1 MTLANIS
8 QVGDIVT
15 IEVKLLDAN
24 KILCL
29 DARNIVT
36 FGLIG
41 DGKLIDNQGTS
52 SGSRVVEV
60 QNGRAIISI
69 KLNGGKNMASVKCKS
84 LPTTFCA
91 L

>member
-1 MTLANIS
+1 MTLTKIA
-8 QVGDIVT
+8 QQGDTAT

-29 DARNIVT
+29 DAKNVVT

-41 DGKLIDNQGTS
+41 DGKLIDNMGTS

-60 QNGRAIISI
+60 QNGRAIIRI
-69 KLNGGKNMASVKCKS
+69 RLNGGKSMASVKCNGIS
-84 LPTTFCA
+84 TVFCD